1 MGATG
6 ACKNPPFSQRYAVR
20 RPVNKIGLACVGG
33 WVLVELLEDA
43 RTGLPAATE
52 RVQDQCRA
60 RCRRC
65 RRRIEKGAARVEIR
79 AFVRPGRRTLL
90 LRCADCVDAR
100 FAAAVLAVHGRAERV
115 PVEAALV
122 GSAEAQRVQRA
133 IDAASGGGGSM
144 RKRCVCV
151 FWAKIAP
158 AAVLTPPP
166 FSCGSS
172 CE

>member
-1 MGATG
+1 MTYRSTLLHFRLMEQRLFQHVVTIDQARSKSAAPTG
-6 ACKNPPFSQRYAVR
+6 
-20 RPVNKIGLACVGG
+20 
-33 WVLVELLEDA
+33 
-43 RTGLPAATE
+43 
-52 RVQDQCRA
+52 RA

-65 RRRIEKGAARVEIR
+65 RRRIEKGATRVEIC

-133 IDAASGGGGSM
+133 IDAASGGGGEHEEKS
-144 RKRCVCV
+144 VCV
-151 FWAKIAP
+151 LGFR
-158 AAVLTPPP
+158 
-166 FSCGSS
+166 
-172 CE
+172 

>member
-1 MGATG
+1 MRDLKEAVAGNPNANLRLKIKQLLLKYHPDHRSTATL
-6 ACKNPPFSQRYAVR
+6 NNEEVTRD
-20 RPVNKIGLACVGG
+20 
-33 WVLVELLEDA
+33 LVELLEDA

-52 RVQDQCRA
+52 HVQDQYRAHTGRA

-65 RRRIEKGAARVEIR
+65 RRRIEKGATRVEIC

-122 GSAEAQRVQRA
+122 GSAEALRVQRA
-133 IDAASGGGGSM
+133 IDAASGGGG
-144 RKRCVCV
+144 
-151 FWAKIAP
+151 
-158 AAVLTPPP
+158 
-166 FSCGSS
+166 
-172 CE
+172 